1 MFDKSH
7 MMRYVCFFSLALT
20 NVKNGCS
27 YVWAFE
33 TAGVKNKMFVTT
45 VINAFDRSTLAV
57 LGFMLIFLTRWWIVI
72 CGTYWLAGALALFIG
87 HYYIPESPQW
97 LMMNDRNEEAIAA
110 LNQIAKMNGVKERI
124 SENV

>member
-7 MMRYVCFFSLALT
+7 MMRYVCFFALALT

-33 TAGVKNKMFVTT
+33 SAGSKNKMFVTT

-57 LGFMLIFLTRWWIVI
+57 LGFMLIFLTRWWMVI
-72 CGTYWLAGALALFIG
+72 AGTYWLAGALALFIG
-87 HYYIPESPQW
+87 HY
-97 LMMNDRNEEAIAA
+97 
-110 LNQIAKMNGVKERI
+110 
-124 SENV
+124 